1 MQLTLPFERNVTLV
15 GSGPFEEIDLEMCL
29 GLAPNLIAADGGANA
44 LFSLGYSSSAIIGD
58 MDSVRADAIASHRG
72 GFYNVDNQN
81 TTDFEKCLTSISA
94 PKLIGL
100 GFLGGRLDHELANLS
115 ALVKF
120 SNQKCVL
127 IGLEDI
133 CFLSPLKFEIELP
146 LGERVSLFP
155 MGEVEGLS
163 EGLLYPIKNLV
174 FDPSLKIGTSNEV
187 TDIVSLSFTKR
198 KVLIII
204 PKKYLLNV
212 LELL

>member
-100 GFLGGRLDHELANLS
+100 GFLG
-115 ALVKF
+115 
-120 SNQKCVL
+120 
-127 IGLEDI
+127 
-133 CFLSPLKFEIELP
+133 
-146 LGERVSLFP
+146 
-155 MGEVEGLS
+155 
-163 EGLLYPIKNLV
+163 
-174 FDPSLKIGTSNEV
+174 
-187 TDIVSLSFTKR
+187 
-198 KVLIII
+198 
-204 PKKYLLNV
+204 
-212 LELL
+212 